1 MSSAT
6 VPMINCLFERTKLC
20 QQIHELFGFLLCY
33 CFPPHGKHSC
43 YLWTKCLCQK
53 IIFSWHHITP
63 MSPFFQGS
71 EYLACWIKSMPYP
84 WKIQN
89 GPCIFMREENIMAF
103 LYALKWL
110 RQWQACFDS
119 PVTGTQSGKPTI
131 IFNIQCALIGLKIT
145 LKHSDSFLFF
155 QKFMFLKNWTH
166 ENEKII
172 GLSIEI
178 CVKIL

>member
-1 MSSAT
+1 MKEQNSGNRHMNSGFCGAT
-6 VPMINCLFERTKLC
+6 ASHCTINILAIFEQNVC
-20 QQIHELFGFLLCY
+20 AN
-33 CFPPHGKHSC
+33 
-43 YLWTKCLCQK
+43 K

-63 MSPFFQGS
+63 MSPFFQCS
-71 EYLACWIKSMPYP
+71 EYLTCWIKSMPYL

-131 IFNIQCALIGLKIT
+131 IFHIQCALIDLKIT

-155 QKFMFLKNWTH
+155 QKF
-166 ENEKII
+166 
-172 GLSIEI
+172 
-178 CVKIL
+178 ILCF